1 MLQGRPGVAGEDEMA
16 EPRRSDAGGEDEM
29 GEGRNQQTGSGGYRR
44 SLLPFQT
51 RQSASLFF
59 PFYLPS
65 QKIQIYYFCRE
76 SWHES
81 SARGALRAVV
91 PCQEFLHAVG
101 LHVEIPL
108 EIGSGIGFPK
118 ELGITDPVNRMPH
131 TGKYPPVQNPIRIP
145 QISCKPKEASAS
157 VLHKNVPNKW
167 WNVQFPPRALAM

>member
-1 MLQGRPGVAGEDEMA
+1 MTRAEKTRWARGETSRRDLVAIVGRCSPS
-16 EPRRSDAGGEDEM
+16 RR
-29 GEGRNQQTGSGGYRR
+29 GRVP
-44 SLLPFQT
+44 PF
-51 RQSASLFF
+51 FF